1 MSEDEKTKL
10 GKWMTAA
17 MVYKRRY
24 QTATENM
31 NYMLEAVEG
40 LFNALEQD
48 DPQVIERA
56 VDALRVEYEH
66 ATS

>member
-1 MSEDEKTKL
+1 MSEDEKAKL

-17 MVYKRRY
+17 MVYKRRF

-48 DPQVIERA
+48 DPQAIERA